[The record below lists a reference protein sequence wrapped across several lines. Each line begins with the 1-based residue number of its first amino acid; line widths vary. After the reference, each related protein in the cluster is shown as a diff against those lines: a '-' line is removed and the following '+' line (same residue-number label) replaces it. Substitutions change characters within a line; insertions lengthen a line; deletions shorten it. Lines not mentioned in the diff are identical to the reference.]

1 MQKSAGGLDTFL
13 WEQGMGRP
21 RKEERPEDTV
31 LLLLR
36 AAEEAFGS
44 NGFRETRLGDI
55 AEAVGIRRSSLL
67 YHFGSKEK
75 LHSAVVD
82 RAFKEMREV
91 IASSI
96 TLESDAGLQ
105 LDALVDGLLEFAKER
120 PGLVR
125 VILRQMVD
133 PRGANRD
140 QIADEMSTLV
150 TSLEQIFRG
159 VAAEQLDEDF
169 PLNQA
174 ILQIISGY
182 LVKAAS
188 VDLGSQ
194 LWGSQDHTRALAHA
208 LLLGQTPPPRSAK

>member
-1 MQKSAGGLDTFL
+1 
-13 WEQGMGRP
+13 MGRP

-36 AAEEAFGS
+36 AAEEQFGS

-55 AEAVGIRRSSLL
+55 AESVGIRRSSLL

-75 LHSAVVD
+75 LHSTVVE

-91 IASSI
+91 IAGSVC
-96 TLESDAGLQ
+96 LGAELPEQ
-105 LDALVDGLLEFAKER
+105 LDATVDSLLNFAAER

-140 QIADEMSTLV
+140 QIAAEMSTLV
-150 TSLEQIFRG
+150 NSLEQIVRG
-159 VAAEQLDEDF
+159 VAQGSIANDF
-169 PLNQA
+169 PARQA

-182 LVKAAS
+182 LVRAAS
-188 VDLGSQ
+188 VELGAQ
-194 LWGSQDHTRALAHA
+194 LWGLEDHTRTLAHA
-208 LLLGQTPPPRSAK
+208 LLVGQRPAPRSS

>member
-1 MQKSAGGLDTFL
+1 
-13 WEQGMGRP
+13 MGRP

-55 AEAVGIRRSSLL
+55 AETVGIRRSSLL
-67 YHFGSKEK
+67 YHFGSKDK

-82 RAFKEMREV
+82 RAFKELREV
-91 IASSI
+91 IAGSVI
-96 TLESDAGLQ
+96 SDPNIAVQ
-105 LDALVDGLLEFAKER
+105 IDALVDGLVTLAEER

-133 PRGANRD
+133 PRGTNRD
-140 QIADEMSTLV
+140 QIAAELAMLV
-150 TSLEQIFRG
+150 GSLEQILRG
-159 VAAEQLDEDF
+159 FSGGEIAEDF
-169 PLNQA
+169 PLRQA

-182 LVKAAS
+182 LVKVSS
-188 VDLGSQ
+188 VDLSDT
-194 LWGSQDHTRALAHA
+194 LWGKEEHIRTLTHA
-208 LLLGQTPPPRSAK
+208 LLLRKAPPKRSA

>member
-1 MQKSAGGLDTFL
+1 
-13 WEQGMGRP
+13 MGRP

-55 AEAVGIRRSSLL
+55 AETVGIRRSSLL

-75 LHSAVVD
+75 LHAAVVD

-91 IASSI
+91 IAGSVTMDSK
-96 TLESDAGLQ
+96 LAVQ
-105 LDALVDGLLEFAKER
+105 LDALVDGLLDFAVER

-140 QIADEMSTLV
+140 QIASEMSMLV
-150 TSLEQIFRG
+150 NSLEQIVRG
-159 VAAEQLDEDF
+159 VSGGEIAEDF
-169 PLNQA
+169 PVRQA

-194 LWGSQDHTRALAHA
+194 LWGEDDQTRILAHA
-208 LLLGQTPPPRSAK
+208 LLLGKTPPPRST